1 MKRLYD
7 TAVRFVVRTGCLA
20 LVLLLAGCSQNGR
33 TPKTAIVAH
42 RGFWNCEE
50 AAFSENSIASLRM
63 AQEKHF
69 WGAEFDLQ
77 LSADDTVMVNHNA
90 RIRGM
95 KIADHPYSDFIECYL
110 PNGERRPTLN
120 EYLDQGAKCK
130 TTMLVIE
137 FKPQDTEERE
147 DRLIDLTLE
156 SVKAHNLYDPAR
168 VMFISFSLHA
178 CQRIAELAPEFGNQ
192 YLNGD
197 LYPEDLVAMGIKGW
211 SYHHRIVEE
220 HRDWVSRSHELGL
233 TTNVWTVNKPDPARG
248 FIEMGVQAITTNEP
262 LMVRQ
267 LLGRREKRR

>member
-1 MKRLYD
+1 MKRLFD
-7 TAVRFVVRTGCLA
+7 SSARALARIGCLA
-20 LVLLLAGCSQNGR
+20 MILMVAGCSGSR
-33 TPKTAIVAH
+33 APKTAIIAH

-77 LSADDTVMVNHNA
+77 LSADDTVMVNHNPS
-90 RIRGM
+90 IRGM
-95 KIADHPYSDFIECYL
+95 RIANHPYSDFIEFYL

-137 FKPQDTEERE
+137 IKPQETPERE
-147 DRLIDLTLE
+147 DRLTDLTLE
-156 SVKAHNLYDPAR
+156 ALKAHDLYDPSRA
-168 VMFISFSLHA
+168 MFISFSLHV

-192 YLNGD
+192 YLGGD
-197 LYPEDLVAMGIKGW
+197 LFPEELVAMGINGW
-211 SYHHRIVEE
+211 DYNARIVEE
-220 HRDWVSRSHELGL
+220 HRDWAERSLELGL
-233 TTNVWTVNKPDPARG
+233 STNVWTVNKAEPARN

-267 LLGRREKRR
+267 LLGRREKKR

>member
-1 MKRLYD
+1 MKRLFD
-7 TAVRFVVRTGCLA
+7 SAARVLARIGCLA
-20 LVLLLAGCSQNGR
+20 MILMVAGCSGSR
-33 TPKTAIVAH
+33 APKTAIIAH

-77 LSADDTVMVNHNA
+77 LSADDTVMVNHNPS
-90 RIRGM
+90 IRGM
-95 KIADHPYSDFIECYL
+95 RIANHPYSDFIEFYL

-137 FKPQDTEERE
+137 IKPQETPERE
-147 DRLIDLTLE
+147 DRLTDLTIEAL
-156 SVKAHNLYDPAR
+156 KAHDLYDPSRA
-168 VMFISFSLHA
+168 MFISFSLHV
-178 CQRIAELAPEFGNQ
+178 CQRIAELAPGFGNQ
-192 YLNGD
+192 YLGGD
-197 LYPEDLVAMGIKGW
+197 LFPEELVAMGINGW
-211 SYHHRIVEE
+211 DYNARIVEE
-220 HRDWVSRSHELGL
+220 HRDWAERSAQLGL
-233 TTNVWTVNKPDPARG
+233 STNVWTVNKAEPARN

-267 LLGRREKRR
+267 LLGRREKKL

>member
-1 MKRLYD
+1 MKRLFD
-7 TAVRFVVRTGCLA
+7 SAARVLARIGCLA
-20 LVLLLAGCSQNGR
+20 LILMVAGCSGSR
-33 TPKTAIVAH
+33 APKTAIIAH

-77 LSADDTVMVNHNA
+77 LSADDTVMVNHNPS
-90 RIRGM
+90 IRGM
-95 KIADHPYSDFIECYL
+95 RIANHPYSDFIEFYL

-137 FKPQDTEERE
+137 IKPQETPERE
-147 DRLIDLTLE
+147 ARLTDLTLE
-156 SVKAHNLYDPAR
+156 ALKAHDLYDPSRA
-168 VMFISFSLHA
+168 MFISFSLHV

-192 YLNGD
+192 YLGGD
-197 LYPEDLVAMGIKGW
+197 LFPEELVAMGINGW
-211 SYHHRIVEE
+211 DYNARIVEE
-220 HRDWVSRSHELGL
+220 HRDWAERSTQLGL
-233 TTNVWTVNKPDPARG
+233 STNVWTVNKAEPARN

-267 LLGRREKRR
+267 LLGRREKKR